1 MDVGKYYYEKHLVLK
16 DGEYKLSFIIIRDY
30 NKILIFSFTLLLE
43 FSINWS
49 MSSPLKYHSCCL
61 FHLP

>member
-1 MDVGKYYYEKHLVLK
+1 MDVGKYYYEKYLVLK

-43 FSINWS
+43 FSINLS
-49 MSSPLKYHSCCL
+49 MSSPLKCHSCCL